1 MYIFIYQDVMLA
13 VSEVFDMKFIW
24 KNEDYIKKLFNVLS
38 IDRILHHRL
47 DPMSKHT
54 EVRRNIVMI
63 NTR

>member
-1 MYIFIYQDVMLA
+1 MLA
-13 VSEVFDMKFIW
+13 VSELFDMKFIW
-24 KNEDYIKKLFNVLS
+24 KNEDYVKKLFNVLS
-38 IDRILHHRL
+38 IDRILHHRV